1 MNAVPHHATL
11 IQTSCVE
18 PPRRLDYWRDMI
30 SSTFVALDCDAP
42 KSKAFS
48 GSLETNALKDVRFS
62 TVVSEAQHVVRS
74 RRRIRQAPDDCFL
87 MSIQRRGVG
96 AVAQEGRVAELA
108 AGDFALYDA
117 SQPYELRFD
126 APFEQLVLRLPRHH
140 LSHRITCPERLTA
153 IPFRGAQGPASIV
166 SNFILHVF
174 HQLDDLEFESTAA
187 VHQALVDLLVAA
199 LAGVSTRGLLASNRL
214 VMRQRIKSFMDAH
227 LADPS
232 LNCTLV
238 SRAHGISV
246 RYLNKLFE
254 DDELSPSEWIWARR
268 LEKARVA
275 LDCSPTTG
283 QSITQIAY
291 DWGFKDPAHFSRA
304 FKMRYGRSPS
314 AHRGSTVDKR

>member
-1 MNAVPHHATL
+1 MSSVPRNSTL
-11 IQTSCVE
+11 IRTSCVE

-42 KSKAFS
+42 KTQAFS
-48 GSLETNALKDVRFS
+48 GSLETTALKDVRFS

-96 AVAQEGRVAELA
+96 AVVQEDRVAELA
-108 AGDFALYDA
+108 AGDFAIYDA
-117 SQPYELRFD
+117 SQPYELRFG
-126 APFEQLVLRLPRHH
+126 APFEQLVLRLPRHY
-140 LSHRITCPERLTA
+140 LSRRITCPERLTA
-153 IPFRGAQGPASIV
+153 IAFRGAQGPASIV
-166 SNFILHVF
+166 SNFILHLCP
-174 HQLDDLEFESTAA
+174 QLDDLEFESAAA
-187 VHQALVDLLVAA
+187 VHQALVDLLIAA
-199 LAGVSTRGLLASNRL
+199 LAGVSTRGLLTSNRL

-232 LNCTLV
+232 LNCTYV
-238 SRAHGISV
+238 SQAHGISI

-254 DDELSPSEWIWARR
+254 DDEVSPSEWIWARR

-275 LDCSPTTG
+275 LDCSQTTG

-304 FKMRYGRSPS
+304 FKTRYGQTPS
-314 AHRGSTVDKR
+314 AHRQVLR